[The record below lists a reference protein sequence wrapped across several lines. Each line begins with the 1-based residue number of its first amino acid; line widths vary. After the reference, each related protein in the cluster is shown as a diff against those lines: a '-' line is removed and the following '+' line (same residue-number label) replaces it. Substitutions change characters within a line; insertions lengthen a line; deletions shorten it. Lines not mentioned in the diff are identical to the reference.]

1 MDKAK
6 LNLFDGAVSH
16 RRVGH
21 KKHQFEYKYKSVFI
35 EDVFDFNLEK
45 FKRISSNILS
55 FADNY
60 SDMSGKVIDSIKSFI
75 KDKNIEP
82 NLCKV
87 NLLRTP
93 NIGFIKSFNPVCF
106 WFLETQE
113 GCKFFIA
120 EVKNTFYEDQI
131 YIIENNGDIISENI
145 WLEVEKNMYVSPF
158 AEKSGFYKFNLSRN
172 PFKIRINQFNKEKK
186 AEIVTN
192 IRGTIIKITGIK
204 KFIFYFSLALSSLL
218 VIFRIHIQAFFLW
231 MKKFKIFPHGGS
243 GYAD

>member
-6 LNLFDGAVSH
+6 LNLFDGVVSH

-21 KKHQFEYKYKSVFI
+21 KKHKFEYKYKSVFI

-45 FKRISSNILS
+45 FKRISSKILS

-60 SDMSGKVIDSIKSFI
+60 SDMSGKVIDSMKSFI

-93 NIGFIKSFNPVCF
+93 NIGFIKSCNPVCF

-131 YIIENNGDIISENI
+131 YIIENNGDVISENI

-172 PFKIRINQFNKEKK
+172 PFKIKINQFNKEKK

-204 KFIFYFSLALSSLL
+204 KLIFYFSLALSSLL

-231 MKKFKIFPHGGS
+231 MKKFKVFPHGGS

>member
-6 LNLFDGAVSH
+6 LNLFDGVVSH

-21 KKHQFEYKYKSVFI
+21 KKHKFEYKYKSVFI

-45 FKRISSNILS
+45 FKRISSKILS

-60 SDMSGKVIDSIKSFI
+60 SDMSGKVIDSMKSFI

-131 YIIENNGDIISENI
+131 YIIENNGDVISENI

-172 PFKIRINQFNKEKK
+172 PFKIKINQFNKEKK

-204 KFIFYFSLALSSLL
+204 KLIFYFSLALSSLL

-231 MKKFKIFPHGGS
+231 MKKFKVFPHGGS

>member
-1 MDKAK
+1 MDKTK

-21 KKHQFEYKYKSVFI
+21 KKHQFEYKYKSVI
-35 EDVFDFNLEK
+35 VEDVFDFNLEK
-45 FKRISSNILS
+45 FKSINSKILS

-60 SDMSGKVIDSIKSFI
+60 SDMSGKVIDSMKSFI
-75 KDKNIEP
+75 KDKSIEA
-82 NLCKV
+82 NQCKV

-113 GCKFFIA
+113 GCKFFVA
-120 EVKNTFYEDQI
+120 EVKNTFHEDQI
-131 YIIENNGDIISENI
+131 YIVENNGDVISENI

-158 AEKSGFYKFNLSRN
+158 AEKSGFYKFNLSKN
-172 PFKIRINQFNKEKK
+172 PFKIKINQFNKEKK

-192 IRGTIIKITGIK
+192 IRGAIIKTTGMK
-204 KFIFYFSLALSSLL
+204 KLIFYFSLALSSLL
-218 VIFRIHIQAFFLW
+218 VVARIHIQAFFLW

>member
-6 LNLFDGAVSH
+6 LNLFDGVVSH

-21 KKHQFEYKYKSVFI
+21 KKHKFEYKYKSVFI

-45 FKRISSNILS
+45 FKRISSKILS

-60 SDMSGKVIDSIKSFI
+60 SDMSGKVIDSMKSFI

-131 YIIENNGDIISENI
+131 YIIENNGDVISENI

-172 PFKIRINQFNKEKK
+172 PFKIKINQFNKEKK

-231 MKKFKIFPHGGS
+231 MKKFKVFPHGGS